1 MFNNGSQWLRFD
13 CHLHTKADKEFKYSD
28 EENQFVSDYIS
39 KLKEENI
46 GVGIIT
52 NHNKFDVN
60 EFIALEKKAKKEG
73 IIIYPGVEL
82 SVKEGANGI
91 HCLIAFDRRQWIE
104 NRQKESINSFLDE
117 VFKGIDNRENENTR
131 CNKDLFGVIEALNE
145 YDKEYFVI
153 LAHVEQKSG
162 FFKEC
167 DGGLIK
173 SLSCKPQFSDRV
185 LAFQKVRTRD
195 TLAKVENWMGYSI
208 AHVEGSDCKSIKE
221 IGKGKSSYIKIGDAS
236 FKSLVVALKDF
247 GHRISK
253 NREETKYG
261 YIHSIKFEGG
271 ILDGQEIDL
280 SSGLNT
286 LVGIRGSGKSSI
298 LESIRYVLG
307 LELSDNDKV
316 YKQDLLDYVIGS
328 GGKITI
334 TAYDKFN
341 KKYEI
346 TRILNEN
353 THVYQDGEV
362 SGAKPSSIILNPLY
376 FGQKDLSTTQTGFEL
391 RLLDKVIGKDNSD
404 IENKLESISKD
415 FQNKFNELVSIE
427 NDIEKREELKTNLRD
442 VKHNLKIFD
451 DNQISNKLEKQ
462 LSFKKD
468 SEILSN
474 RLSEINAGRGKIGK
488 TLNDYV
494 QHFDDLDNIS
504 PDTKKYFEIVNGHF
518 KSIKEKT
525 DSINKLLSEIDQI
538 TNKIRNEE
546 SEFHSFVSS
555 FDEEFANIRRSLKL
569 GTLRAD
575 DYIGFKKRES
585 ELNDKLKKIDEKE
598 GNLSGIKLELKS
610 LSSKRNELLRK
621 EFNSY
626 LSEIDRINNSQ
637 DFLNMSAV
645 FKGNKEIFVQSL
657 KKYLKG
663 SGVTNLEYENIAKT
677 FTDWYD
683 LILDRINNYEKL
695 QTINLSASK
704 MKSIDEKISNQY
716 SESVQQTVDHKI
728 EITYHN
734 KPLGKLSLGQR
745 SSALVLF
752 ILSQAKNDLIIIDQP
767 EDDLDNKVIY
777 EEVIKTLRNQKGR
790 AQFIF
795 ATHNANIPVLGDSEQ
810 VLAMDYDESSISI
823 VSGSIDNPDI
833 QEKIVEIM
841 EGGKEAFE
849 RRTEIYNL
857 WK

>member
-1 MFNNGSQWLRFD
+1 MFSNGSQWLRFD

-28 EENQFVSDYIS
+28 KENQFVSDYIS

-52 NHNKFDVN
+52 NHNKFDLN

-91 HCLIAFDRRQWIE
+91 HCLIAFDRKQWIE
-104 NRQKESINSFLDE
+104 NKQKESINSFLDE

-173 SLSCKPQFSDRV
+173 SLSRKPQFSDRV

-442 VKHNLKIFD
+442 VKHNLKVFD
-451 DNQISNKLEKQ
+451 DNQISKKLEKQ
-462 LSFKKD
+462 LLFQKD
-468 SEILSN
+468 SKILST
-474 RLSEINAGRGKIGK
+474 RLNEINSGREKLEEA
-488 TLNDYV
+488 LNSYSK
-494 QHFDDLDNIS
+494 HFDDLVNQA
-504 PDTKKYFEIVNGHF
+504 PETKKHFDKINSYF
-518 KSIKEKT
+518 KLIKEKT
-525 DSINKLLSEIDQI
+525 GDIGQILDEIDEI
-538 TNKIRNEE
+538 VDKIKNEE
-546 SEFHSFVSS
+546 SGFQEFVSS
-555 FDEEFANIRRSLKL
+555 FEEEFASIRRDLKL
-569 GTLRAD
+569 DILKAD
-575 DYIGFKKRES
+575 DYIKFKTRES
-585 ELNDKLKKIDEKE
+585 ELKEQLKKINKE
-598 GNLSGIKLELKS
+598 ERELCNIKLEINS
-610 LSSKRNELLRK
+610 LSDRRNELLRK
-621 EFNSY
+621 EFHSY
-626 LSEIDRINNSQ
+626 VSEIARINNSQ
-637 DFLNMSAV
+637 KFLNLSAV
-645 FKGNKEIFVQSL
+645 FKGNKEIFMQSL
-657 KKYLKG
+657 KKYFKG
-663 SGVTNLEYENIAKT
+663 SGVTTLEYENIAKT
-677 FTDWYD
+677 FTDWHD

-695 QTINLSASK
+695 QTINLSTSK

-716 SESVQQTVDHKI
+716 PELVQQTVDHKI

>member
-1 MFNNGSQWLRFD
+1 M
-13 CHLHTKADKEFKYSD
+13 
-28 EENQFVSDYIS
+28 
-39 KLKEENI
+39 
-46 GVGIIT
+46 
-52 NHNKFDVN
+52 
-60 EFIALEKKAKKEG
+60 
-73 IIIYPGVEL
+73 
-82 SVKEGANGI
+82 
-91 HCLIAFDRRQWIE
+91 
-104 NRQKESINSFLDE
+104 
-117 VFKGIDNRENENTR
+117 
-131 CNKDLFGVIEALNE
+131 
-145 YDKEYFVI
+145 
-153 LAHVEQKSG
+153 
-162 FFKEC
+162 
-167 DGGLIK
+167 
-173 SLSCKPQFSDRV
+173 
-185 LAFQKVRTRD
+185 
-195 TLAKVENWMGYSI
+195 
-208 AHVEGSDCKSIKE
+208 
-221 IGKGKSSYIKIGDAS
+221 
-236 FKSLVVALKDF
+236 ALKDF

-494 QHFDDLDNIS
+494 QNFDDLDNIS

-637 DFLNMSAV
+637 DFLNLSAV

-704 MKSIDEKISNQY
+704 MKSIDEKIY
-716 SESVQQTVDHKI
+716 
-728 EITYHN
+728 
-734 KPLGKLSLGQR
+734 
-745 SSALVLF
+745 
-752 ILSQAKNDLIIIDQP
+752 
-767 EDDLDNKVIY
+767 
-777 EEVIKTLRNQKGR
+777 
-790 AQFIF
+790 
-795 ATHNANIPVLGDSEQ
+795 
-810 VLAMDYDESSISI
+810 
-823 VSGSIDNPDI
+823 
-833 QEKIVEIM
+833 
-841 EGGKEAFE
+841 
-849 RRTEIYNL
+849 
-857 WK
+857 

>member
-1 MFNNGSQWLRFD
+1 
-13 CHLHTKADKEFKYSD
+13 
-28 EENQFVSDYIS
+28 
-39 KLKEENI
+39 
-46 GVGIIT
+46 
-52 NHNKFDVN
+52 
-60 EFIALEKKAKKEG
+60 
-73 IIIYPGVEL
+73 
-82 SVKEGANGI
+82 
-91 HCLIAFDRRQWIE
+91 
-104 NRQKESINSFLDE
+104 
-117 VFKGIDNRENENTR
+117 
-131 CNKDLFGVIEALNE
+131 
-145 YDKEYFVI
+145 
-153 LAHVEQKSG
+153 
-162 FFKEC
+162 
-167 DGGLIK
+167 
-173 SLSCKPQFSDRV
+173 
-185 LAFQKVRTRD
+185 
-195 TLAKVENWMGYSI
+195 
-208 AHVEGSDCKSIKE
+208 
-221 IGKGKSSYIKIGDAS
+221 
-236 FKSLVVALKDF
+236 
-247 GHRISK
+247 
-253 NREETKYG
+253 
-261 YIHSIKFEGG
+261 
-271 ILDGQEIDL
+271 
-280 SSGLNT
+280 
-286 LVGIRGSGKSSI
+286 
-298 LESIRYVLG
+298 
-307 LELSDNDKV
+307 
-316 YKQDLLDYVIGS
+316 
-328 GGKITI
+328 
-334 TAYDKFN
+334 
-341 KKYEI
+341 
-346 TRILNEN
+346 
-353 THVYQDGEV
+353 
-362 SGAKPSSIILNPLY
+362 
-376 FGQKDLSTTQTGFEL
+376 
-391 RLLDKVIGKDNSD
+391 
-404 IENKLESISKD
+404 
-415 FQNKFNELVSIE
+415 
-427 NDIEKREELKTNLRD
+427 
-442 VKHNLKIFD
+442 
-451 DNQISNKLEKQ
+451 
-462 LSFKKD
+462 
-468 SEILSN
+468 LSN
-474 RLSEINAGRGKIGK
+474 RLSEINKGRGKIGE

-504 PDTKKYFEIVNGHF
+504 PDTKKYFETVNGHF

-538 TNKIRNEE
+538 TNKIKNEE

-555 FDEEFANIRRSLKL
+555 FEEEFANIRRSLKL
-569 GTLRAD
+569 GTLKAD

-637 DFLNMSAV
+637 DFLKLSAV

-716 SESVQQTVDHKI
+716 LESVQQTVDHKI

-810 VLAMDYDESSISI
+810 VLAMEYDESSISI